1 MLTKVQ
7 KWGNS
12 LGVRIP
18 KPFVEET
25 QISDGYSVDINFDG
39 ENIIIKPIKNAYR
52 LNDLLG
58 QINSK
63 NIHKE
68 IQTGAIVGKEIW

>member
-18 KPFVEET
+18 KPFIEET
-25 QISDGYSVDINFDG
+25 QISDGYSVNINFDG
-39 ENIIIKPIKNAYR
+39 ENIIIKPVKKSYR
-52 LNDLLG
+52 LTDLLKG
-58 QINSK
+58 INSK

-68 IQTGAIVGKEIW
+68 IHTGQSVGKEIW

>member
-18 KPFVEET
+18 KPFIEET
-25 QISDGYSVDINFDG
+25 QISDGNSVDINFDG
-39 ENIIIKPIKNAYR
+39 ENIIIKPVRKSYR
-52 LNDLLG
+52 LTDLLKD
-58 QINSK
+58 INSK

-68 IQTGAIVGKEIW
+68 IYTGKSVGKEIW

>member
-18 KPFVEET
+18 KPFIEET
-25 QISDGYSVDINFDG
+25 QISDGNSVDINFDG
-39 ENIIIKPIKNAYR
+39 ENIIIKPVRKSYR
-52 LNDLLG
+52 LTDLLKD
-58 QINSK
+58 INSK

-68 IQTGAIVGKEIW
+68 ILTGKSVGKEIW

>member
-1 MLTKVQ
+1 MKVQ

-25 QISDGYSVDINFDG
+25 QISDGYFVDINFDG
-39 ENIIIKPIKNAYR
+39 ENIIIKPVKKTYR
-52 LNDLLG
+52 LNDLLKK
-58 QINSK
+58 INPK

-68 IQTGAIVGKEIW
+68 INTGKSVGKEIW